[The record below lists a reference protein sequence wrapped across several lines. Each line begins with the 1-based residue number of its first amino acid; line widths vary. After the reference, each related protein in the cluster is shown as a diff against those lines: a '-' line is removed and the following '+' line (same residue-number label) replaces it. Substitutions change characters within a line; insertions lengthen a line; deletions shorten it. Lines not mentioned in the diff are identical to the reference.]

1 MVAKEHTAKIMKES
15 THRMQAEHQ
24 VIQSTTEGR
33 QSNVERNS
41 VSSRGSDVKNDEGL
55 VKTEIKQVEGQIY

>member
-15 THRMQAEHQ
+15 TNRMQVESQ

-41 VSSRGSDVKNDEGL
+41 VSSRGSEVKNGEGL
-55 VKTEIKQVEGQIY
+55 VKTEIKQAEANI

>member
-1 MVAKEHTAKIMKES
+1 MQVES
-15 THRMQAEHQ
+15 Q

-41 VSSRGSDVKNDEGL
+41 VSSRGSEVKNGEGL
-55 VKTEIKQVEGQIY
+55 VKTEIKQAEAKI